1 MWRNSFKQT
10 TIKNYKALQLLYRKN
25 NQPFHLKMPSSLN
38 TDEDIQKFSRE
49 ITNAIAFPEFHYL
62 TAQTVRV
69 AKDPREYTTYN

>member
-62 TAQTVRV
+62 TAQTVHV
-69 AKDPREYTTYN
+69 AKDTREYTTYN